1 MGEVNEFLK
10 KLNNEDMVSLGLLEE
25 DMEIYTLKQVKREI
39 KRIGVNEI
47 VDTYWE
53 QLIFES
59 KDGGL
64 YELALMW

>member
-1 MGEVNEFLK
+1 MGKVNEFLK

-64 YELALMW
+64 YELALM

>member
-64 YELALMW
+64 YEIALM

>member
-25 DMEIYTLKQVKREI
+25 DMEIYTLKQAKREI

-64 YELALMW
+64 YELALM

>member
-25 DMEIYTLKQVKREI
+25 DMEIYTLKQAKREI

-64 YELALMW
+64 YEIALM

>member
-64 YELALMW
+64 YELALM